1 GVAKLGGGIGSVAEG
16 SQKLSDGAGDLKDGT
31 ADLKAGSSEL
41 AGKLNDAADKTG
53 GIKTTDETVSMFAEP
68 VELNQETLSEVPN
81 YGTGLAPYF
90 LSLGLF
96 VGALMCTI
104 VISMRSTTVDE
115 ASRFNRFVSRTLIFS
130 GMSLLQ
136 SLVVASIM
144 LYGLRLEV
152 QSVPRFYVFTFI
164 ASLSFMWLIQAL
176 VTWLDQPGR
185 FVAIVLLI
193 FQLTTSA
200 GTFPLE
206 LIPKWMQSL
215 HPLLPMSYSVQ
226 GFRAVISTGDYGRM
240 WSDAGTLAIYG
251 AVFLVITLLYFIS
264 RGRDEKTELNSEQVL
279 SV

>member
-1 GVAKLGGGIGSVAEG
+1 GSVAEG

-31 ADLKAGSSEL
+31 ADLKTGSSEL

-104 VISMRSTTVDE
+104 VISMRTTTVEE

-164 ASLSFMWLIQAL
+164 ASLSFMWLIQSL

-226 GFRAVISTGDYGRM
+226 GFRSVISTGDYGRM